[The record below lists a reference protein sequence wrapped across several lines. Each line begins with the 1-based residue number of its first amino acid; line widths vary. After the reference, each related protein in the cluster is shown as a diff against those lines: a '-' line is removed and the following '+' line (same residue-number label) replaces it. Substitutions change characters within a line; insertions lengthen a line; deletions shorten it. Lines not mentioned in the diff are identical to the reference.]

1 MIKINNKVYKG
12 QSITISNN
20 KIIIDGN
27 DVTPEE
33 LQIQIVIEGNIESIK
48 ADTCNTISVTGSV
61 GSISTMSGDV
71 EIGGNVSGSISTMS
85 GDVDCN
91 NIGGNISTMSGD
103 IKYKR

>member
-12 QSITISNN
+12 QSITIAGN

-27 DVTPEE
+27 EVTPEE
-33 LQIQIVIEGNIESIK
+33 LQIQIVVDGNIESIK
-48 ADTCNTISVTGSV
+48 ADACNTISVSGSV

-71 EIGGNVSGSISTMS
+71 EIDGNISGSISTMS

-91 NIGGNISTMSGD
+91 NVGGNISTMSGD
-103 IKYKR
+103 IKYKK

>member
-12 QSITISNN
+12 QSVTILNN
-20 KIIIDGN
+20 KIMIAGN
-27 DVTPEE
+27 DVTPDSKDVN
-33 LQIQIVIEGNIESIK
+33 IVIEGNIESIK

-71 EIGGNVSGSISTMS
+71 EIDGNISGSISTMS

-91 NIGGNISTMSGD
+91 NVGGNISTMSGD
-103 IKYKR
+103 IKYKK

>member
-1 MIKINNKVYKG
+1 MIKINNKIYKG
-12 QSITISNN
+12 QSITISGN
-20 KIIIDGN
+20 KVIIDGN

-33 LQIQIVIEGNIESIK
+33 LQVQIVVEGNIQSIK

-71 EIGGNVSGSISTMS
+71 EIDGNISGSISTMS

-91 NIGGNISTMSGD
+91 NVGGNISTMSGD
-103 IKYKR
+103 IKYKK

>member
-12 QSITISNN
+12 QSIIISGN
-20 KIIIDGN
+20 KVIIDGN
-27 DVTPEE
+27 DVTPESTD
-33 LQIQIVIEGNIESIK
+33 INIIVEGNIESIK

-71 EIGGNVSGSISTMS
+71 DCNNVGGNISTMS

-91 NIGGNISTMSGD
+91 NVGGNISTMSGA
-103 IKYKR
+103 IKYKK